1 MPTEPRARPQLTPTQ
16 QAKLDAIRARAI
28 VDRQL
33 GVEGPPVD
41 VDPTD
46 ATPFY
51 FALRSFVGQ
60 LRTAREAAGLSG
72 AEVARRTGLAAETIS
87 RLETGAYTNPTYQT
101 LARYA
106 AAVGVRLV
114 LTAESG
120 PGTG

>member
-1 MPTEPRARPQLTPTQ
+1 MARVKPSDLPPEL
-16 QAKLDAIRARAI
+16 QAKLAEVRERAT
-28 VDRQL
+28 VDLQL

-41 VDPTD
+41 YDRTD
-46 ATPFY
+46 AAPFY
-51 FALRSFVGQ
+51 HTLRSFVEE
-60 LRTAREAAGLSG
+60 LRKAREAAGLSA

-114 LTAESG
+114 LTAE
-120 PGTG
+120 TGDAV